1 MDLVMYESRRG
12 KQQSGA
18 YLFLPYG
25 KARSLFTPN
34 TKPRITMTTGPL
46 VSGKGSGA
54 GGQISF
60 SQVHEVVSHVGV
72 VSVKQRLSNMAGAD
86 GESVSITTFT
96 DIRQE
101 MDKVSLHSSPHSVLL
116 EHFTGSCYE
125 AT

>member
-46 VSGKGSGA
+46 VSGR
-54 GGQISF
+54 
-60 SQVHEVVSHVGV
+60 VVVRKIKFPSHRSMKWYLMWVWF
-72 VSVKQRLSNMAGAD
+72 L
-86 GESVSITTFT
+86 
-96 DIRQE
+96 
-101 MDKVSLHSSPHSVLL
+101 
-116 EHFTGSCYE
+116 
-125 AT
+125 